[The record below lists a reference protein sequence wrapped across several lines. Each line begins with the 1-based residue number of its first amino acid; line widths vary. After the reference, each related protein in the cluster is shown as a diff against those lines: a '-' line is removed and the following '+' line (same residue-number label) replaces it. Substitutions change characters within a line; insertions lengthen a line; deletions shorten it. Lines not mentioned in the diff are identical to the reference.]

1 MLAGAAVDAL
11 DVVACAWAYLGG
23 EIEAMPG
30 LAFGGGA
37 VSFLVLAALGWK
49 CAALGKVGGGVA
61 KAL

>member
-11 DVVACAWAYLGG
+11 DIVACAWAYLGG
-23 EIEAMPG
+23 EIDAMPA

-37 VSFLVLAALGWK
+37 VSFLVLAGVGWK
-49 CAALGKVGGGVA
+49 GAALGKVGSVA